1 MDLKSISAKA
11 KALLDK
17 RGGTDSLK
25 GDAEDLKAIASGEG
39 SMTDKAKAAL
49 AALKD
54 PGETPEAV
62 PDAES
67 SAPKPVAEG
76 QAAAPPA
83 AADAPLSA
91 AEPGERRR
99 GGGGGANGRG
109 RGRGAGGGGGR
120 RRGGS

>member
-1 MDLKSISAKA
+1 MDLKNISAKA
-11 KALLDK
+11 KEMIDK

-39 SMTDKAKAAL
+39 SMADKAKAAL

-62 PDAES
+62 PDTES
-67 SAPKPVAEG
+67 PEQKPAAAP
-76 QAAAPPA
+76 QAAAPQA
-83 AADAPLSA
+83 AADIQPPAD
-91 AEPGERRR
+91 EPRERRR

-109 RGRGAGGGGGR
+109 RGRGGGGR
-120 RRGGS
+120 RRDGV

>member
-1 MDLKSISAKA
+1 MDLKNISAKA
-11 KALLDK
+11 KELIDK

-39 SMTDKAKAAL
+39 SVADKAKAAL

-62 PDAES
+62 PDAGSPEP
-67 SAPKPVAEG
+67 APVAE
-76 QAAAPPA
+76 AKAEAPPA
-83 AADAPLSA
+83 AADAPPSA

-99 GGGGGANGRG
+99 GGGGSANGRG
-109 RGRGAGGGGGR
+109 RGRGAAGGGR
-120 RRGGS
+120 RRRDGS